1 MLPDGPCLGL
11 AVHLHRSQCTYRCVV
26 LPDEALV
33 LAATEAL
40 WVSQCTYRCVVLP
53 DTKRALLIGVIAGG
67 LNAPTGAWCSLTL
80 GRMRLYALRKCLN
93 APTGAWCSLT
103 APASIVWWR
112 RNLSQ
117 CTYRCVVLPDPQRYG
132 PNRRQLAGLN
142 APTGAWC
149 SLTPPPPRRPSRP
162 RSVSM
167 HLQVRGAP

>member
-53 DTKRALLIGVIAGG
+53 D
-67 LNAPTGAWCSLTL
+67 
-80 GRMRLYALRKCLN
+80 RL
-93 APTGAWCSLT
+93 
-103 APASIVWWR
+103 
-112 RNLSQ
+112 
-117 CTYRCVVLPDPQRYG
+117 VLFESDRYY
-132 PNRRQLAGLN
+132 
-142 APTGAWC
+142 
-149 SLTPPPPRRPSRP
+149 
-162 RSVSM
+162 VSM